1 MENRSD
7 IEKRLGEKLEAAY
20 MLEEIPQG
28 MSREDFHRLIQAAE
42 KKKKRR
48 RNMLSLAAACVALC
62 LVCGGFVAGM
72 TLGESA
78 TAGNDGEKKTVQQG
92 DSVVI
97 GSGVGE
103 NDENVGVSTKTYTS
117 IEDIPEDIR
126 KEIHFLDSDE
136 FELEKVKVVLIG
148 RTKTI
153 KSFYWNENNE
163 IEVEQISMTNEKGSE
178 TIVMG
183 RTGEWREY
191 HGRSIYC
198 KNMDGNM
205 FYSWIE
211 GGMVLNVKVYCS
223 DKMTKIETIL
233 DGLYV
238 IKTD

>member
-78 TAGNDGEKKTVQQG
+78 TAGKDGEKKTVQQG

-117 IEDIPEDIR
+117 IEAIPEDIR

-136 FELEKVKVVLIG
+136 FEL
-148 RTKTI
+148 
-153 KSFYWNENNE
+153 
-163 IEVEQISMTNEKGSE
+163 
-178 TIVMG
+178 
-183 RTGEWREY
+183 
-191 HGRSIYC
+191 
-198 KNMDGNM
+198 
-205 FYSWIE
+205 
-211 GGMVLNVKVYCS
+211 
-223 DKMTKIETIL
+223 
-233 DGLYV
+233 
-238 IKTD
+238 

>member
-48 RNMLSLAAACVALC
+48 RNMLSLAVACVALC

-78 TAGNDGEKKTVQQG
+78 TAGKDGETKIVQQG
-92 DSVVI
+92 DSVII

-126 KEIHFLDSDE
+126 KGIHFLDSDE
-136 FELEKVKVVLIG
+136 FELEKVKVTVGPHLRG
-148 RTKTI
+148 VALSYTD
-153 KSFYWNENNE
+153 SEENQIVITEE
-163 IEVEQISMTNEKGSE
+163 ISE
-178 TIVMG
+178 TGKTMYNIV
-183 RTGEWREY
+183 RETDSSY
-191 HGRSIYC
+191 KF
-198 KNMDGNM
+198 KNLDVYERESMHDVWCTFEQGNM
-205 FYSWIE
+205 LYHVSIPKGIVNKKEAIFE
-211 GGMVLNVKVYCS
+211 GLCG
-223 DKMTKIETIL
+223 
-233 DGLYV
+233 
-238 IKTD
+238 

>member
-7 IEKRLGEKLEAAY
+7 YEKRLGEKLEAAY

-78 TAGNDGEKKTVQQG
+78 TAGNDGETKIVQQG
-92 DSVVI
+92 DSVII

-126 KEIHFLDSDE
+126 KEIHFLDSDD
-136 FELEKVKVVLIG
+136 FELEKVKVAENKDVLDITAYYNG
-148 RTKTI
+148 NLGELIFQETEVAPQKQSLQI
-153 KSFYWNENNE
+153 LKENNKAW
-163 IEVEQISMTNEKGSE
+163 ISGETVIYVRTTEDFSRIYSFIYQEKTFNVIVSKDVNEE
-178 TIVMG
+178 
-183 RTGEWREY
+183 
-191 HGRSIYC
+191 
-198 KNMDGNM
+198 
-205 FYSWIE
+205 
-211 GGMVLNVKVYCS
+211 
-223 DKMTKIETIL
+223 KIKAII
-233 DGLYV
+233 DGL
-238 IKTD
+238 ID